1 MGFFWFLE
9 LVAYAPVSV
18 MLASYTTGGAT
29 MVCCGVMERVSA
41 IVALDDPAPRRWL
54 EPSGLFL
61 LH

>member
-1 MGFFWFLE
+1 ME